1 MIDLSGALFL
11 AIAVITLAAAWQVV
25 VSVRIMYSALWLGL
39 TFFGVA
45 ASFLMLGA
53 DFIAAAQVL
62 VYVGAITVLLI
73 FGVMLSG
80 ATEVRGQAEDDPLR
94 PRRSKISGVGRSVLP
109 IVVAAGFTVLMV
121 ILYHSA
127 GLRIL
132 PPEAAVTDTPRM
144 IGRALFDTYIIPFE
158 VAALI
163 LLVGLVGAITLAT
176 REEE

>member
-1 MIDLSGALFL
+1 MIDLSGAVFL
-11 AIAVITLAAAWQVV
+11 VIAVITLAAAWQVV

-45 ASFLMLGA
+45 AAFLMLGA

-80 ATEVRGQAEDDPLR
+80 ATDVRGPEGSEPSVTERLA
-94 PRRSKISGVGRSVLP
+94 RRGLARGVLP
-109 IVVAAGFTVLMV
+109 LLAAAAFAVLMV
-121 ILYHSA
+121 VLYHQA
-127 GLRIL
+127 GLRIQ
-132 PPEAAVTDTPRM
+132 PPDPGMTDTPRM
-144 IGRALFDTYIIPFE
+144 IGRAIFDTYIIPFE
-158 VAALI
+158 VASLI

-176 REEE
+176 REED